1 MRDNDSEVRVLGEKV
16 HFGGIVVLLLISKK
30 SCRFAYLI
38 LPKVFTIRVLGLQC
52 MSHFYLLV
60 TLLFDD
66 RSRFFHLNTACAST

>member
-38 LPKVFTIRVLGLQC
+38 LPKVFTILTC
-52 MSHFYLLV
+52 DF
-60 TLLFDD
+60 TI
-66 RSRFFHLNTACAST
+66 